1 MLLYL
6 VCFWDNIVNLRE
18 LIGNGCVVDIEDKN
32 GVIVFYYV
40 VFYNNVVVL
49 KCLLNWCEF
58 CLVLKLDNFG
68 KILIYW
74 VRYFGYV

>member
-40 VFYNNVVVL
+40 VFYNNVIVL
-49 KCLLNWCEF
+49 KCI
-58 CLVLKLDNFG
+58 LD
-68 KILIYW
+68 
-74 VRYFGYV
+74 